1 MSGDFEVSKN
11 PVESEGKSQDH
22 MVIQEEKTLV
32 DYLITLIAIG
42 MSVWHI
48 HLAFTGGYES
58 TFQRSVTYLFG
69 LPLIFLVFRDRSET
83 GLKLVYSL
91 FLFTLASSCFAYVIL
106 NIDYLLGRLFLVD
119 PIRPADYFFGT
130 CAFILIWEASRR
142 TINTAL
148 PLISAFFIVYTY
160 FGSYFPGQL
169 AHKGATFERI
179 IDHQFMTTDG
189 IFTLPIG
196 VFSVFIF
203 LFVLFGSFLDRM
215 GAADFYVKLSIA
227 AAGRLRGGP
236 AKAAIFASGMTG
248 SITGSVN
255 ANVATTG
262 PFTIPLMK
270 KTGFKPETAAGIET
284 AASTGGQIMPPIM
297 GVSAF
302 LIVEFTGISYW
313 EVVKVSILPAVLYFL
328 SVYTYVHLEARKANV
343 VGLPADEV
351 PATWPIIKEGW
362 YYLLPPVV
370 IMFMIMAG
378 RPVPQAGLVGI
389 ASVMLIATCKG
400 AYNLFSNAPPEG
412 LKFNDYYESVRYGIW
427 NTMQAMEM
435 GARRSL
441 PILAAVGSVGI
452 IMGVLYQTGLGL
464 KFSSMVISLSQ
475 GNLFLGIIMVGIASF
490 VLGMGLPTSAAYIVL
505 SVMAVPAL
513 LELGE
518 PYAVSLIAAHL
529 IVFWFSLDSSFTP
542 PVCVPAYTA
551 AGIADA
557 KPNKAAW
564 AAFRAA
570 KGMYVVPMLF
580 AFTPILLL
588 NQPLLVAQTF
598 LFSLIGFLAMGAGL
612 VGFLYV
618 RIGVPE
624 RFLFGAAAIAL
635 FWPVWWIQVA
645 GTVSY
650 AALYFLQRMR
660 YIKEFGT
667 APTRA

>member
-1 MSGDFEVSKN
+1 MSTAQPKVLIKDA
-11 PVESEGKSQDH
+11 ESQSH
-22 MVIQEEKTLV
+22 MVVPEDRNAI
-32 DYLITLIAIG
+32 DWLISIIAIS
-42 MSVWHI
+42 MAIWHLDI
-48 HLAFTGGYES
+48 ALTGGYES
-58 TFQRSVTYLFG
+58 TFQRTVTYLFG
-69 LPLIFLVFRDRSET
+69 MSLVFLVFRDRNEKGWRFAWSCILFFAT
-83 GLKLVYSL
+83 VAALSYPIFSL
-91 FLFTLASSCFAYVIL
+91 
-106 NIDYLLGRLFLVD
+106 DYFLGRLFLVD
-119 PIRPADYFFGT
+119 PIRTEDFVFGT
-130 CAFILIWEASRR
+130 IALLVTWEAARR

-148 PLISAFFIVYTY
+148 PAISAFFVAYTY
-160 FGSYFPGQL
+160 FGPYFPGPLQ
-169 AHKGATFERI
+169 HKGATWERI
-179 IDHQFMTTDG
+179 VDHQFMTTDG
-189 IFTLPIG
+189 IYTLPVG

-270 KTGFKPETAAGIET
+270 RTGFKPATAAGIET

-313 EVVKVSILPAVLYFL
+313 EIVKVSIIPAILYFT
-328 SVYTYVHLEARKANV
+328 SVYAMVHLEARKGGV
-343 VGLPADEV
+343 RGLGADQLPPV
-351 PATWPIIKEGW
+351 WPIIKSGW
-362 YYLLPPVV
+362 YYLLPPIV
-370 IMFMIMAG
+370 IMILIVIG
-378 RPVPQAGLVGI
+378 RPVPQAGLSGI
-389 ASVMLIATCKG
+389 AAVVLIAFIKG
-400 AYNLFSNAPPEG
+400 AIQLFADAPNNRPSPHAIFG
-412 LKFNDYYESVRYGIW
+412 AVKYGIW
-427 NTMQAMEM
+427 NVLYAMEL

-441 PILAAVGSVGI
+441 PILAACGAVGI

-464 KFSSMVISLSQ
+464 KFSSLVITLSY
-475 GNLFLGIIMVGIASF
+475 GNLFLGIVMVGLASF

-518 PYAVSLIAAHL
+518 PFALSLLAAHL

-557 KPNKAAW
+557 PPNKAAW
-564 AAFRAA
+564 AAFRTA
-570 KGMYVVPMLF
+570 KGMYVIPMLF
-580 AFTPILLL
+580 AFSPLLL
-588 NQPLLVAQTF
+588 LDQTF
-598 LFSLIGFLAMGAGL
+598 NLTETVITAFIGFMAMAACM

-618 RIGVPE
+618 RIGWTE
-624 RFLFGAAAIAL
+624 RLLWAATTFCL
-635 FWPVWWIQVA
+635 FWPNWMTHSVGLIAFV
-645 GTVSY
+645 V
-650 AALYFLQRMR
+650 LFLSQRQR
-660 YIKEFGT
+660 YVREHGE

>member
-1 MSGDFEVSKN
+1 MSNAAPKALQKDAETQS
-11 PVESEGKSQDH
+11 H
-22 MVIQEEKTLV
+22 MQVPE
-32 DYLITLIAIG
+32 DRNLIDWLISILAVG
-42 MSVWHI
+42 MAVWHI
-48 HLAFTGGYES
+48 HIAYTGGYES
-58 TFQRSVTYLFG
+58 TFQRTVTYLFG
-69 LPLIFLVFRDRSET
+69 MSLVFLVFRDRNEKGWRLGVS
-83 GLKLVYSL
+83 
-91 FLFTLASSCFAYVIL
+91 VIL
-106 NIDYLLGRLFLVD
+106 FFATVAALSYPIFSLDYFLGRLFLVD
-119 PIRPADYFFGT
+119 PIRTEDFIFGT
-130 CAFILIWEASRR
+130 IALFVTWEASRR
-142 TINTAL
+142 TINNAL
-148 PLISAFFIVYTY
+148 PAISAFFVAYTY
-160 FGSYFPGQL
+160 FGPYFPGPL
-169 AHKGATFERI
+169 AHKGASWERI

-189 IFTLPIG
+189 LYTLPVG

-270 KTGFKPETAAGIET
+270 RTGFKPETAAGIET

-313 EVVKVSILPAVLYFL
+313 EIVKVSILPAVLYFA
-328 SVYTYVHLEARKANV
+328 SVYAMVHLEARKGGVRGMAADQ
-343 VGLPADEV
+343 LPPV
-351 PATWPIIKEGW
+351 MPILKDGW
-362 YYLLPPVV
+362 YYLLPPLV
-370 IMFMIMAG
+370 IMALIMTG
-378 RPVPQAGLVGI
+378 RPVPQAGLLGI
-389 ASVMLIATCKG
+389 ASVVLIAFVKG
-400 AYNLFSNAPPEG
+400 AINLFATAPNNKPSAG
-412 LKFNDYYESVRYGIW
+412 DIVGAIRYGIW
-427 NTMQAMEM
+427 NVFYAMEL

-464 KFSSMVISLSQ
+464 KFSSLVITLSY
-475 GNLFLGIIMVGIASF
+475 GNLFLGIVMVGLASF

-518 PYAVSLIAAHL
+518 PFALTLMAAHL

-557 KPNKAAW
+557 QPNKAAW
-564 AAFRAA
+564 AAFRTA
-570 KGMYVVPMLF
+570 KGMYVIPMLF
-580 AFTPILLL
+580 AFSPLLL
-588 NQPLLVAQTF
+588 LDQTF
-598 LFSLIGFLAMGAGL
+598 NLGETFITAFIGFMAMAAVM

-618 RIGVPE
+618 KIGWLE
-624 RFLFGAAAIAL
+624 RGLWTVATFCL
-635 FWPVWWIQVA
+635 FWPNWLTHIIGLILFVV
-645 GTVSY
+645 
-650 AALYFLQRMR
+650 LFLSQRQR
-660 YIKEFGT
+660 YIKEHGE
-667 APTRA
+667 APSRA

>member
-1 MSGDFEVSKN
+1 MSGDFEVTKN
-11 PVESEGKSQDH
+11 QSESEGKSQDH
-22 MVIQEEKTLV
+22 MVIQEDKNLI
-32 DYLITLIAIG
+32 DYLVTLIAIG
-42 MSVWHI
+42 MSIWHI

-58 TFQRSVTYLFG
+58 TFQRSLTYLFG
-69 LPLIFLVFRDRSET
+69 MPLIFLVFRDRTET
-83 GLKLVYSL
+83 GLNLAYSL
-91 FLFTLASSCFAYVIL
+91 LLFALTASCFAYVLL

-119 PIRPADYFFGT
+119 PIKPVDYFFGT
-130 CAFILIWEASRR
+130 CALLLCWEASRR

-160 FGSYFPGQL
+160 FGPYFPGQL

-189 IFTLPIG
+189 LFTLPIG

-328 SVYTYVHLEARKANV
+328 SVYTYVHLEARKANL
-343 VGLPADEV
+343 VGLPADQV

-362 YYLLPPVV
+362 YYLLPPIV
-370 IMFMIMAG
+370 IMVMIMNG

-389 ASVMLIATCKG
+389 ASVMLIAFCKG
-400 AYNLFSNAPPEG
+400 AYGLFANAPSEG
-412 LKFNDYYESVRYGIW
+412 LKFKDYYEAVRYGIW

-475 GNLFLGIIMVGIASF
+475 GNLFFGIIMVGIASF

-518 PYAVSLIAAHL
+518 SFALSLIAAHL

-624 RFLFGAAAIAL
+624 RLVFGAAAIAL
-635 FWPVWWIQVA
+635 FWPVWWVQVA
-645 GTVSY
+645 GAATF
-650 AALYFLQRMR
+650 AALYFSQRMR

>member
-1 MSGDFEVSKN
+1 MSNAAPKALQKDAETQS
-11 PVESEGKSQDH
+11 H
-22 MVIQEEKTLV
+22 MQVPEDRNLIDWLISVIAV
-32 DYLITLIAIG
+32 G
-42 MSVWHI
+42 MAVWHI
-48 HLAFTGGYES
+48 HIAYTGGYES
-58 TFQRSVTYLFG
+58 TFQRTVTYLFG
-69 LPLIFLVFRDRSET
+69 MSLVFLVFRDRHEK
-83 GLKLVYSL
+83 GWR
-91 FLFTLASSCFAYVIL
+91 LAISVIL
-106 NIDYLLGRLFLVD
+106 FFATVAALSYPILNLDYFLGRLFLVD
-119 PIRPADYFFGT
+119 PIRTEDFIFGT
-130 CAFILIWEASRR
+130 IALFVTWEASRR
-142 TINTAL
+142 TINNAL
-148 PLISAFFIVYTY
+148 PAISAFFVAYTY
-160 FGSYFPGQL
+160 FGPYFPGAL
-169 AHKGATFERI
+169 AHKGATWERI
-179 IDHQFMTTDG
+179 VDHQFMTTDG
-189 IFTLPIG
+189 LYTLPVG

-270 KTGFKPETAAGIET
+270 RTGFKPETAAGIET

-313 EVVKVSILPAVLYFL
+313 EIVKVSILPAVLYFA
-328 SVYTYVHLEARKANV
+328 SVYAMVHLEARKGGV
-343 VGLPADEV
+343 RGMPSDQLPPV
-351 PATWPIIKEGW
+351 MPILKDGW
-362 YYLLPPVV
+362 YYLLPPLV
-370 IMFMIMAG
+370 IMALIMAG

-389 ASVMLIATCKG
+389 ASVVVIAFVKG
-400 AYNLFSNAPPEG
+400 AITLFATAPNNKPSAG
-412 LKFNDYYESVRYGIW
+412 DIFGAIKYGIW
-427 NTMQAMEM
+427 NVFYAMEL

-464 KFSSMVISLSQ
+464 KFSSLVITLSY
-475 GNLFLGIIMVGIASF
+475 GNLFLGIVMVGLASF

-518 PYAVSLIAAHL
+518 PFALTLMAAHL

-557 KPNKAAW
+557 QPNKAAW
-564 AAFRAA
+564 AAFRTA

-580 AFTPILLL
+580 AFSPLLL
-588 NQPLLVAQTF
+588 LDQPFNLGETVITAF
-598 LFSLIGFLAMGAGL
+598 IGFMGMAAMM

-618 RIGVPE
+618 KIGWPE
-624 RFLFGAAAIAL
+624 RCLWGVATFCL
-635 FWPVWWIQVA
+635 FWPETITHIA
-645 GTVSY
+645 GLILFVVLFIS
-650 AALYFLQRMR
+650 QRQR
-660 YIKEFGT
+660 YIKEHGE
-667 APTRA
+667 APSRA

>member
-1 MSGDFEVSKN
+1 MSN
-11 PVESEGKSQDH
+11 PTPKAVQRDAETQSH
-22 MVIQEEKTLV
+22 MQVPDERNMV
-32 DYLITLIAIG
+32 DWLISIIAVG
-42 MSVWHI
+42 MALWHI
-48 HLAFTGGYES
+48 HIAYTGGYES
-58 TFQRSVTYLFG
+58 TFQRTVTYLFG
-69 LPLIFLVFRDRSET
+69 MSLVFLVFRDRNEK
-83 GLKLVYSL
+83 GWR
-91 FLFTLASSCFAYVIL
+91 LAVSVIL
-106 NIDYLLGRLFLVD
+106 FFATVAALSYPIFNLDYFLGRLFLVD
-119 PIRPADYFFGT
+119 PIRTEDFIFGT
-130 CAFILIWEASRR
+130 IALFVTWEASRR
-142 TINTAL
+142 TINNAL
-148 PLISAFFIVYTY
+148 PAISAFFVAYTY
-160 FGSYFPGQL
+160 FGPYFPGAL
-169 AHKGATFERI
+169 AHKGASWERI
-179 IDHQFMTTDG
+179 IDHQYMTTDG
-189 IFTLPIG
+189 LYTLPVG

-270 KTGFKPETAAGIET
+270 RTGFKPETAAGIET

-313 EVVKVSILPAVLYFL
+313 EIVKVSILPAVLYFA
-328 SVYTYVHLEARKANV
+328 SVYAMVHLEARKGGVRGMAADQ
-343 VGLPADEV
+343 LPPV
-351 PATWPIIKEGW
+351 MPILKDGW
-362 YYLLPPVV
+362 YYLLPPLI
-370 IMFMIMAG
+370 IMALIMAG
-378 RPVPQAGLVGI
+378 RPVPQAGLLGI
-389 ASVMLIATCKG
+389 ASVVLIAFVKG
-400 AYNLFSNAPPEG
+400 AIQLFATAPNNKPSAADIFG
-412 LKFNDYYESVRYGIW
+412 AIRYGIW
-427 NTMQAMEM
+427 NVFYAMEL

-464 KFSSMVISLSQ
+464 KFSSLVITLSY
-475 GNLFLGIIMVGIASF
+475 GNLFLGIVMVGLASF

-518 PYAVSLIAAHL
+518 PFALTLMAAHL

-557 KPNKAAW
+557 QPNKAAW
-564 AAFRAA
+564 AAFRTA

-580 AFTPILLL
+580 AFSPLLL
-588 NQPLLVAQTF
+588 LDQPFDLGETVITAF
-598 LFSLIGFLAMGAGL
+598 IGFMGMAAL
-612 VGFLYV
+612 MVGFLYV
-618 RIGVPE
+618 KIGWPE
-624 RFLFGAAAIAL
+624 RCLWGVATFCL
-635 FWPVWWIQVA
+635 FWPNWLTHIVGLVLFVVLFI
-645 GTVSY
+645 S
-650 AALYFLQRMR
+650 QRQR
-660 YIKEFGT
+660 YIKQHGE
-667 APTRA
+667 APSRA